1 MRLVINEPGLFIGT
15 KSGMIIVY
23 KKRQK
28 VLEAPVSKINL
39 VTVLTRGASFSSA
52 LLRLLLKHN
61 IPIIFYSSYG
71 KPIAQFKGFTS
82 GSIELRKKQYEA
94 KEKEKGV
101 KLAKA
106 FAKGKILNQYNL
118 LYSMARNR
126 SKSNPQLAKELYE
139 ITKEIRYMAEEIEK
153 IDGKCVSDVQKDIIN
168 IEAEAAKIYWEG
180 IAKAISNVIYFPG
193 RKKRFENPSDPIN
206 ISLNYLYSILAGECW
221 INIEIHGLDA
231 FAGFLHTDS
240 PRRPA
245 LVMDLIEEFRQPIVD
260 RIVFKMIYE
269 KKINESI
276 IENNRLKRDARMM
289 LYKAYAKRLSTK
301 VTFLNRSLPIQ
312 DHIFLQSR
320 RIAEHIMEREDYKP
334 FIV

>member
-28 VLEAPVSKINL
+28 VLEVPVSKINL

-168 IEAEAAKIYWEG
+168 IEAEVAKIYWEG

-231 FAGFLHTDS
+231 FAGFLHSDS

-269 KKINESI
+269 KKIDESI
-276 IENNRLKRDARMM
+276 IENNRLKRECKGCG
-289 LYKAYAKRLSTK
+289 YYSFCKRL
-301 VTFLNRSLPIQ
+301 
-312 DHIFLQSR
+312 
-320 RIAEHIMEREDYKP
+320 
-334 FIV
+334 